1 MAQSLIRGSTQIMAG
16 TIPASAFVSSLNL
29 PTSQLQDGAT
39 FIRSTGSVAM
49 GASLSMGGF
58 TITNLGTPVN
68 GTDSATKSYVDA
80 LANGLSFK
88 NAVRALAAAN
98 VTLTGTQ
105 TIDGVALAVNDRV
118 LLTAQTTG
126 SQNGLW
132 TVQTGSWTRPSDW
145 AAATTQ
151 KEGAYVLVDPD
162 GTTYKNSKWYCTN
175 TGTITVDTTSTAWVQ
190 DTSGASYSNGQ
201 GLSLTG
207 STFAVKLGNGMTFDG
222 SNNVTLSPAT
232 GGLLTVAAG
241 GVGITNSSSAAQ
253 LIISNASNQA
263 AWVSASGDATI
274 SNAGVF
280 TVNNTAGTGFT
291 KYTNMVNNETPGG
304 TINGANTAFTLV
316 STPQVSSLELFLN
329 GMLLEPGSGN
339 DYTISGTAITMLFAP
354 LSGDKLR
361 AYYWK

>member
-1 MAQSLIRGSTQIMAG
+1 MAQSLIRGSTQIMAQS
-16 TIPASAFVSSLNL
+16 IPASALVSGLAL
-29 PTSQLQDGAT
+29 PTSQLQDGAS

-49 GASLSMGGF
+49 AASLSMGGF

-88 NAVRALAAAN
+88 NAVKALGSSN
-98 VTLTGTQ
+98 VTLSGTQ

-118 LLTAQTTG
+118 LLTGQTTG
-126 SQNGLW
+126 AQNGLW
-132 TVQTGSWTRPSDW
+132 TVQSGSWTRPSDW
-145 AAATTQ
+145 AAATSQ

-253 LIISNASNQA
+253 LIVSNASNQA
-263 AWVSASGDATI
+263 AWVSASGDVTV

-280 TVNNTAGTGFT
+280 AVNNTAGTGFL
-291 KYTNMVNNETPGG
+291 KYGNMVNNETPSG
-304 TINGANTAFTLV
+304 TINGSNTAFSLAN
-316 STPQVSSLELFLN
+316 TPQVSSLELFLN
-329 GMLLEPGSGN
+329 GQLLEPGAGN
-339 DYTISGTAITMLFAP
+339 DYTVSGAAITMLFAP

>member
-1 MAQSLIRGSTQIMAG
+1 MAQSLIRGSTQIMPG
-16 TIPASAFVSSLNL
+16 TIPASALVSSLNL
-29 PTSQLQDGAT
+29 PTSQLQDGAS
-39 FIRSTGSVAM
+39 FIRSTGTVAM
-49 GASLSMGGF
+49 AASLSMGGF

-88 NAVRALAAAN
+88 NAVRALGAAN
-98 VTLTGTQ
+98 ITLTGTQ
-105 TIDGVALAVNDRV
+105 TIDGVALSVNDRV

-132 TVQTGSWTRPSDW
+132 TVQSGAWTRPADW
-145 AAATTQ
+145 AAASTQ

-162 GTTYKNSKWYCTN
+162 GTTYKNSKWYCSN
-175 TGTITVDTTSTAWVQ
+175 TGTITVDTTSTAWAQ
-190 DTSGASYSNGQ
+190 DTSGTSYANGQ

-207 STFAVKLGNGMTFDG
+207 TTFAVKIGNGMTFDG

-241 GVGITNSSSAAQ
+241 GVGITNSSTAAQ
-253 LIISNASNQA
+253 LIVSNASNQA
-263 AWVSASGDATI
+263 AWVSASGDVTV

-280 TVNNTAGTGFT
+280 TVNNTAGSGFL
-291 KYTNMVNNETPGG
+291 KYGNMVNNETPGG
-304 TINGANTAFTLV
+304 TINGANTAFTLAN
-316 STPQVSSLELFLN
+316 TPQSSSLELFLN
-329 GMLLEPGSGN
+329 GQLLEPGAGN